1 MRELRRR
8 ENQSALSEAEQ
19 SRRPYRL
26 TAAMPTAEEY
36 SRRANE
42 TYILVKQ
49 TQDIWECEAVLRIA
63 AQWERLAAYK
73 TDRLSTPSNALWAG
87 FVASLASVTT
97 LRNPCSRTFASH

>member
-1 MRELRRR
+1 
-8 ENQSALSEAEQ
+8 
-19 SRRPYRL
+19 
-26 TAAMPTAEEY
+26 MPTAEEY

-49 TQDIWECEAVLRIA
+49 TQDIWECQAVLRIA

-87 FVASLASVTT
+87 L
-97 LRNPCSRTFASH
+97 LRRLPQ